1 MNSISR
7 GGGAMSNNGEGEFA
21 FSFVKFTIFRQF
33 LILEFHI

>member
-7 GGGAMSNNGEGEFA
+7 GGGGMAKNGEGEFA
-21 FSFVKFTIFRQF
+21 FFHQF